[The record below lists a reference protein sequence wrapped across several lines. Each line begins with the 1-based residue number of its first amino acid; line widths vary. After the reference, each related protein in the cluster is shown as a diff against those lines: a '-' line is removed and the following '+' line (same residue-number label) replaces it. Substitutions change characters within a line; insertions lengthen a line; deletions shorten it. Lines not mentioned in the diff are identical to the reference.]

1 MKRIF
6 YFLALTFLAVS
17 AVSFVSC
24 KDDDDESNLDGK
36 WPPMEWESNGDVVNE
51 KGVYII
57 AAKGESVSFTCKNY
71 SLVWIGNA
79 YLVDGSYITPDYS
92 QQCMF
97 LQGGWFEA
105 KMSGNVLTV
114 VFPQNDTLGER
125 GVSLKVTGG
134 DIFYDFCFKQL
145 ADNKIVDKTI

>member
-1 MKRIF
+1 MKQL
-6 YFLALTFLAVS
+6 FLLAGIVFS
-17 AVSFVSC
+17 IAIISC
-24 KDDDDESNLDGK
+24 GSDDDDSELYGNWL
-36 WPPMEWESNGDVVNE
+36 PMEWESNGDVVKE

-71 SLVWIGNA
+71 SLVWISEA
-79 YLVDGSYITPDYS
+79 LVNGSYITPDYS

-114 VFPQNDTLGER
+114 VFSKNDTLGER
-125 GVSLKVTGG
+125 VVSLQVTGG
-134 DIFYDFCFKQL
+134 DIFYVFCFKQL

>member
-1 MKRIF
+1 MKRIY
-6 YFLALTFLAVS
+6 YFLVLTFLAVS
-17 AVSFVSC
+17 AVSIVSC
-24 KDDDDESNLDGK
+24 KDDDDEPDYDGK
-36 WPPMEWESNGDVVNE
+36 WSPMEWESNGDVVNE

-57 AAKGESVSFTCKNY
+57 AAKGESISFTCKNY
-71 SLVWIGNA
+71 SLVWIGDA
-79 YLVDGSYITPDYS
+79 LVNGSYITPDYS

-97 LQGGWFEA
+97 LQGEWFEA

-114 VFPQNDTLGER
+114 VFPQNDTLSER
-125 GVSLKVTGG
+125 VFSLRVTGG

>member
-1 MKRIF
+1 MKRIY
-6 YFLALTFLAVS
+6 YFLVLTFLAVS
-17 AVSFVSC
+17 AVSIVSC
-24 KDDDDESNLDGK
+24 KDDDDDSELYGNWL
-36 WPPMEWESNGDVVNE
+36 PMEWESNGDVVKE

-71 SLVWIGNA
+71 SLAWIGDA
-79 YLVDGSYITPDYS
+79 LVDGSYITPDYS

-114 VFPQNDTLGER
+114 VFSKNDTLGER
-125 GVSLKVTGG
+125 VVSLRVTGG
-134 DIFYDFCFKQL
+134 DIIYDFCFKQL